1 MARKGIVPWE
11 NNTGQL
17 GTPDLLWQQ
26 ICSKEI
32 YGESLGGELAKNV
45 VASISDGNSGLD
57 VTYADGTSKSITVSK
72 ATTADTATT
81 ADSATTAENAAT
93 ADTAAAADKLTT
105 ARTITL
111 SGDATG
117 SASFDGSDDVTIEVS
132 VSGGSGGGGADY
144 GGLSHNGIYRGK
156 DLGTISSTSELEAFL
171 TAHGVSTGEF
181 TDLYIGDYFTIKD
194 GTYNKVWEV
203 AAFDQYYGSYN
214 GNSGVYA
221 KHHVVLIPKA
231 NLLSAQMNTSNTT
244 ANGYKGSAM
253 NTTTI
258 PAVVTNL
265 TKVLGAHL
273 LSRYEYLSS
282 TVNTSTTSMAGG
294 GMTGATTACSWTA
307 VQACLPNEIE
317 VYGTMVLSS
326 SWCEAGTSN
335 RQLPLFKF
343 RAVNHN
349 TGNSEYWWL
358 RSVVSSS
365 YFACVNCIG
374 FAAYSSANN
383 GYGVRPLICVG

>member
-11 NNTGQL
+11 NNAGQL

-26 ICSKEI
+26 ICGKEI

-45 VASISDGNSGLD
+45 VASVSAGNSGLD
-57 VTYADGTSKSITVSK
+57 VAYADGASTSITVPK

-111 SGDATG
+111 SGDAAG
-117 SASFDGSDDVTIEVS
+117 SASFDGSEDVTIEVS
-132 VSGGSGGGGADY
+132 VSGGSGGGADY

-156 DLGTISSTSELEAFL
+156 DLGAISSTSELETFL

-214 GNSGVYA
+214 SNSGVYA
-221 KHHVVLIPKA
+221 KHHVVLIPKT
-231 NLLSAQMNTSNTT
+231 NLLSTQMNTSSTT

-253 NTTTI
+253 NSTTI
-258 PAVVTNL
+258 SAVVTNL
-265 TKVLGAHL
+265 TKVLGTHL

-282 TVNTSTTSMAGG
+282 TVNTSITSMAGG
-294 GMTGATTACSWTA
+294 GMTGATTGNTWTA

-317 VYGTMVLSS
+317 VYGTMILSS
-326 SWCEAGTSN
+326 SWYEAGTSN

-349 TGNSEYWWL
+349 TGNNEYWWL

-365 YFACVNCIG
+365 SFAYVSYLG
-374 FAAYSSANN
+374 YAYSISASIS
-383 GYGVRPLICVG
+383 YGVRPLICVG

>member
-11 NNTGQL
+11 NDAGQL
-17 GTPDLLWQQ
+17 GTPDLRWQQ
-26 ICSKEI
+26 VCGKEF
-32 YGESLGGELAKNV
+32 YGDSLGGELAKNV
-45 VASISDGNSGLD
+45 VSGVTASESGLD
-57 VTYADGTSKSITVSK
+57 VAYADGTSKSVTVPK

-81 ADSATTAENAAT
+81 ADSATTAESAT
-93 ADTAAAADKLTT
+93 AADTAASADKLTT

-111 SGDATG
+111 TGDATG
-117 SASFDGSDDVTIEVS
+117 SASFDGSEDVSIEVS

-144 GGLSHNGIYRGK
+144 GGLSHNGIYRGN
-156 DLGTISSTSELEAFL
+156 DLGTISSTSELETFL

-214 GNSGVYA
+214 SSSGVYA
-221 KHHVVLIPKA
+221 KHHVVLIPKS
-231 NLLSAQMNTSNTT
+231 NLLSAQMNTSATT

-265 TKVLGAHL
+265 TKVLGTHL
-273 LSRYEYLSS
+273 LSRYEWLSS
-282 TVNTSTTSMAGG
+282 TVNTSTTSMAGAG
-294 GMTGATTACSWTA
+294 LTGATTSNAWTA

-317 VYGTMVLSS
+317 VYGTMVCSS
-326 SWCEAGTSN
+326 SWYEAGISN
-335 RQLPLFKF
+335 RQLPLFRF
-343 RAVNHN
+343 RSVNHN
-349 TGNSEYWWL
+349 TGSSESWWL

-365 YFACVNCIG
+365 CFAYVLSFGYANYYN
-374 FAAYSSANN
+374 AASS
-383 GYGVRPLICVG
+383 GGVRPLICVG